1 MTSCTSRTQ
10 EIGDPCE
17 GQTGEILAVF
27 ESDRKRRRR
36 ALLLYDDDDV
46 NESSGNRQ
54 PEVCVCMYV
63 CFQTSFVRRVYLSL
77 VSAETD
83 CSFSS
88 REGNL
93 LVLVWIGS
101 KRQILAHSSSLLYHS
116 ICALII

>member
-1 MTSCTSRTQ
+1 MNTSCQ
-10 EIGDPCE
+10 
-17 GQTGEILAVF
+17 ILTL
-27 ESDRKRRRR
+27 RHGKG
-36 ALLLYDDDDV
+36 L
-46 NESSGNRQ
+46 NEFGNQ
-54 PEVCVCMYV
+54 
-63 CFQTSFVRRVYLSL
+63 SFVRRVYLSL